1 MMKRIIALM
10 ACAVGVLLLSSCHS
24 TEVSYKQTYDK
35 IKEQKIVE
43 STTAVSGA
51 VKPQEVKQ
59 TDNETVAGIT
69 RERDNYVSGAK
80 TMDNFGIVA
89 GSFKLKVTA
98 EDLCD
103 RLVDMGYKKS
113 SVVLNPVS
121 SFYRV
126 LVATYPDFDTAKT
139 ARDEFRTKH
148 PERKEFQSA
157 WLVML
162 MK

>member
-1 MMKRIIALM
+1 
-10 ACAVGVLLLSSCHS
+10 
-24 TEVSYKQTYDK
+24 
-35 IKEQKIVE
+35 
-43 STTAVSGA
+43 
-51 VKPQEVKQ
+51 
-59 TDNETVAGIT
+59 
-69 RERDNYVSGAK
+69 
-80 TMDNFGIVA
+80 
-89 GSFKLKVTA
+89 
-98 EDLCD
+98 
-103 RLVDMGYKKS
+103 MGYKKS